1 MARIKF
7 SDVKKEAL
15 KNPKVKAEYDRLTP
29 EFEFRSKLIGARLK
43 AGLTQEQVAE
53 KMGTSKTAV
62 SRMESATSKTMP
74 SVKTLMKFADAVGM
88 HLKIDFI
95 K

>member
-1 MARIKF
+1 MARVKF
-7 SDVKKEAL
+7 SEVKKEAL
-15 KNPKVKAEYDRLTP
+15 KNPKVKAEYDRLAP
-29 EFEFRSKLIGARLK
+29 EFEFRSKLIGARIK